1 MEFDDAMQSI
11 TITSSTKQKL
21 TIDPLKIELTNT
33 AGTLTI
39 KMDNSS
45 QTISIQAAAKLELKA
60 MQISIEGVQVDVKG
74 TTINVQAGGPCS
86 IQGLPVQIN

>member
-1 MEFDDAMQSI
+1 
-11 TITSSTKQKL
+11 
-21 TIDPLKIELTNT
+21 
-33 AGTLTI
+33 
-39 KMDNSS
+39 
-45 QTISIQAAAKLELKA
+45 